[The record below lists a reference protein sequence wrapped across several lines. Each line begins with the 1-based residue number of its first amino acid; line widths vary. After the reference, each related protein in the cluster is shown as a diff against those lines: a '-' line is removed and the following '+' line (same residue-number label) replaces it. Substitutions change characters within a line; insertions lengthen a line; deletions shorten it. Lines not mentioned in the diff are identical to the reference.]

1 MRQLWLIFFS
11 MILLLTP
18 PVWAAK
24 HTEKASSKT
33 TAAITESVSAPAKS
47 VAPTEQS
54 RTCLTCHS
62 PITAGIVGQWKL
74 SSHAN
79 KGVGCYECHQAN
91 KGDTDGFEHNG
102 FFIATIVSP
111 KDCARCHEKESKE
124 FQASHHAE
132 AAKILGSLDNVLAE
146 VVEGNMHRD
155 SPAAVSGCW
164 QCHGSEVKVLPGGK
178 LDPTTW
184 PNTGMGRLNPDGSKG
199 SCSACHFRHNFS
211 RAQARMPENCGRCHM
226 GPDHPQIEV
235 YNESKH
241 GIAFAANRTRFE
253 PLMEK
258 KEWIPGK
265 DYEQGPTCSSCHM
278 GATSDLPITH
288 DVGARISWTLRPAI
302 SEKID
307 ASAIAAGK
315 KVKPWEERRD
325 EMKEVCLSCH
335 ANNWVSNWYEQFDK
349 SVGLYNDKFGIPATK
364 LYKMTRAAGLIS
376 NDVEFD
382 DQLEFTYYFLW
393 HHEGRR
399 ARHGAAMMGPDY
411 TQWHGNY
418 EVAHRFYMEFVPQL
432 REVLE
437 KALNSD
443 DSAKVEAAKNVQVEL
458 DQVLNSEN
466 HRWFIGKMT
475 QEERDARKKASE
487 EFKKRYVQ

>member
-1 MRQLWLIFFS
+1 MKQLLILFTV
-11 MILLLTP
+11 ILLGLTNPVSAKP
-18 PVWAAK
+18 P
-24 HTEKASSKT
+24 TDKT
-33 TAAITESVSAPAKS
+33 TPAAVSTATS
-47 VAPTEQS
+47 NTGSSTQS
-54 RTCLTCHS
+54 QTCLNCHKAL
-62 PITAGIVGQWKL
+62 TGGIVNQWKL
-74 SSHAN
+74 SSHSN
-79 KGVGCYECHQAN
+79 KGVGCYECHQAD
-91 KGDTDGFEHNG
+91 KGDVDGFEHNG

-111 KDCARCHEKESKE
+111 KDCSRCHEKESKE

-146 VVEGNMHRD
+146 VVEGNMRHD

-164 QCHGSEVKVLPGGK
+164 QCHGSEVKVLAGGK

-184 PNTGMGRLNPDGSKG
+184 PNTGVGRLNPDGSKG

-226 GPDHPQIEV
+226 GPDHPQIEI

-258 KEWIPGK
+258 KDWIPGK
-265 DYEQGPTCSSCHM
+265 DYEQGPTCSTCHM
-278 GATSDLPITH
+278 SATSSLPLTH
-288 DVGARISWTLRPAI
+288 DVGSRISWTLRPAI

-307 ASAIAAGK
+307 AAAIAAGK

-325 EMKEVCLSCH
+325 DMKQVCLACH
-335 ANNWVSNWYEQFDK
+335 ADQWVGNWYEQFDK

-364 LYKMTRAAGLIS
+364 LYKMTRAAGLIT
-376 NDVEFD
+376 NDIEFD

-399 ARHGAAMMGPDY
+399 ARHGASMMGPDY

-432 REVLE
+432 REVIE
-437 KALNSD
+437 KGLKSND
-443 DSAKVEAAKNVQVEL
+443 PAKVDGAKKVQAEL

-475 QEERDARKKASE
+475 PEEKDARKKASE
-487 EFKKRYVQ
+487 EFRKRYAQ